1 MIDTIF
7 MYLFI
12 GCCVIEAIS
21 VLSLI
26 AAAVTF
32 VIYPPPPSRVRS
44 KSTDDNKQ

>member
-7 MYLFI
+7 MYSFV

-21 VLSLI
+21 ALSLI

-32 VIYPPPPSRVRS
+32 IIYPPAHVRS
-44 KSTDDNKQ
+44 KRTDDNKQ